1 MTSYRRHGR
10 TPLRCSVTLAHDAIG
25 EWVAETRDVSA
36 TGIFVQCK
44 ALIGKIAVG
53 DALVAKIC
61 CGAKSSSSAAVGVN
75 RDLNAPVVD
84 APSMFTVVR
93 LTEDGAA
100 LTSL

>member
-1 MTSYRRHGR
+1 MASYRRHGR

-53 DALVAKIC
+53 DALVAKVC
-61 CGAKSSSSAAVGVN
+61 CGAKSVSATDVGLD
-75 RDLNAPVVD
+75 RDYNAPAVD
-84 APSMFTVVR
+84 APSLFTVVR